1 MLSEENKKLDFEN
14 EYRGSTKNV
23 IMSVLLKKADA
34 GVTLGQSLE
43 RESQDVRGQLR
54 TLVKSRD
61 IPSHP
66 LCAHPRVPEAIRE
79 MVSKAVLA
87 IAETQEGKV
96 LMNQV
101 RIPSPTVADYD
112 RDYKPLEEIDVKYL
126 SNWGK

>member
-1 MLSEENKKLDFEN
+1 MSQESEKLDFEN

-34 GVTLGQSLE
+34 GVTLGQSLLK
-43 RESQDVRGQLR
+43 ESQDVRGQLR

-66 LCAHPRVPEAIRE
+66 LCAHPRVPEVIRE
-79 MVSKAVLA
+79 TVSKAVLA
-87 IAETQEGKV
+87 IDKTQEGKA

-101 RIPSPTVADYD
+101 RIPSPTIADYE